1 MIMVTRERCFRSY
14 YEKVYRSMCL
24 ITLIS
29 SFCRYPSWLSGA
41 DNQRVFVNGETGAA
55 FSIMVQANEE
65 GATAK
70 DIAAAGAQELGC
82 KGEVEGDETFAG
94 ASACDVNGQT
104 LDYAVIVGDGK
115 MVVFYANDKVTQDE
129 VTAFTTWILSDE
141 E

>member
-1 MIMVTRERCFRSY
+1 MKKFIAACA
-14 YEKVYRSMCL
+14 L
-24 ITLIS
+24 LLS
-29 SFCRYPSWLSGA
+29 SVAFAGIPAGYQEVESGA

-115 MVVFYANDKVTQDE
+115 MVVFYANDKVTKDE

>member
-1 MIMVTRERCFRSY
+1 MKKFIAACA
-14 YEKVYRSMCL
+14 L
-24 ITLIS
+24 LLS
-29 SFCRYPSWLSGA
+29 SVAFAGIPAGYQEVESGA

-70 DIAAAGAQELGC
+70 DIAADGAQELGC

-115 MVVFYANDKVTQDE
+115 MVVFYANDKVTKDE